1 MERILRLICLLV
13 FFCLISGPEVEATRE
28 IKYPPLRVALFPV
41 QLQGRMMPAR
51 NVQDK
56 LGNLVDRSL
65 HVPLNGT
72 LEIVEFIP
80 ERECLLVLDVVKE
93 EASAKTSLKDLM
105 RSLARDLK
113 ADLVVL
119 PILNGYEQ
127 YQTMS
132 WHRWG
137 RHIIHSYASVQV
149 LGYDKQKDEVFC
161 KTAYRQFNDEY
172 SSQGDVS
179 TLAYE
184 AMDEALRKA
193 GIHDRVWER
202 KLMKVGYG
210 SARLVPNH

>member
-1 MERILRLICLLV
+1 MERILRIVCLLA
-13 FFCLISGPEVEATRE
+13 FFCLLSVSGAEATRE
-28 IKYPPLRVALFPV
+28 IKYPPLRVAQFPV
-41 QLQGRMMPAR
+41 QLQGRMMPSK

-56 LGNLVDRSL
+56 LGNMVDRSL
-65 HVPLNGT
+65 HVPLNDT

-80 ERECLLVLDVVKE
+80 EKECLLVLSAVQE
-93 EASAKTSLKDLM
+93 EAAAKTSLKDMM
-105 RSLARDLK
+105 RPVADELK
-113 ADLVVL
+113 ADLVVM